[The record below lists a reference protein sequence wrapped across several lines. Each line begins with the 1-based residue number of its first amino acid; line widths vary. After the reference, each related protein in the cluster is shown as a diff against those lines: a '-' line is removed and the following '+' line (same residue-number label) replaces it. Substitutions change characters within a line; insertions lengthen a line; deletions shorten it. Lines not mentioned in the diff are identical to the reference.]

1 MFCQTLSL
9 KWGWLL
15 ISSQTYW
22 SPSGWVCA
30 CLRSSLNF
38 VLAQWRMYTHTKTT
52 GTYPQG
58 VTADAFGFDTDS
70 FSEFTQFS
78 HQNVYSHS
86 LLSAKRRDVQFD
98 GIKIKCF
105 HTRKLTWKQSGL
117 AEDKSLSHTHTH
129 THPHTHTH
137 THAHTHTHK
146 AASYQS

>member
-1 MFCQTLSL
+1 MTH
-9 KWGWLL
+9 
-15 ISSQTYW
+15 
-22 SPSGWVCA
+22 VH
-30 CLRSSLNF
+30 
-38 VLAQWRMYTHTKTT
+38 THTKTT

-105 HTRKLTWKQSGL
+105 HTRKLTWKQCGL
-117 AEDKSLSHTHTH
+117 AEDKSLSHTHTY
-129 THPHTHTH
+129 THTHTH
-137 THAHTHTHK
+137 THTQGSILSVVMWTYNQVLWLISDFAVHFVDIFRFFWRTKESLHQWVHRVRNIL
-146 AASYQS
+146 